1 MLAGPSLSTQ
11 IRTPLD
17 RDAERWV
24 ARTLADL
31 NLDRRIGQMFVSAV
45 ESTYISSDSDQ
56 FDAIARLVRDLRV
69 GGVHVF
75 GGTEPA
81 PAVLL
86 NSGYGS
92 VTLGQPLSAA
102 ATLNRLQGLAAV
114 PLLVTADFET
124 GAGFRIGGATN
135 FPRAMAFGAAGDVRL
150 AFEAGRVTAAESRAI
165 GVHVNFAPVVDV
177 NNNPRNPVINTR
189 SFGED
194 PVRVGALGTAFVEG
208 LHAAGMFAALKH
220 FPGHGDTDVDSH
232 IGLPI
237 IRQPRGRL
245 EALELMP
252 FRRGIA
258 AGADAVMIAHI
269 QVPALDAEPVPPA
282 TLSRAVV
289 TGLLRGEL
297 RYDGLVYTDSMR
309 MDAIARML
317 PPGEA
322 AVRAVNA
329 GVDVVLLSPDDDA
342 ALAAVK
348 AAVEAG
354 EIPRARI
361 DRSVERIL
369 RAKARARL
377 HRVRVVGL
385 DAVSA
390 LVGTRVNRAIAQ
402 QVSERSVTL
411 VKDERGD
418 VPLRVAADAP
428 VLFLSV
434 LDYPTGWRI
443 AAPSR
448 TFQPE
453 LAKRWP
459 KLTAAELSD
468 RTTTNELDLIRA
480 AAARHEAI
488 VAAVYVRAASG
499 SGRMDLSPPL
509 VRLLQDLARGAAERR
524 QPMVTVLFG
533 NPYVAA
539 VLPELPAVILTY
551 DLYDLA
557 EQSAVRALAGEAPI
571 GGRLPVA
578 LPGLFP
584 VGHGLDRAPRVRQ

>member
-1 MLAGPSLSTQ
+1 
-11 IRTPLD
+11 
-17 RDAERWV
+17 V
-24 ARTLADL
+24 
-31 NLDRRIGQMFVSAV
+31 
-45 ESTYISSDSDQ
+45 
-56 FDAIARLVRDLRV
+56 
-69 GGVHVF
+69 
-75 GGTEPA
+75 
-81 PAVLL
+81 
-86 NSGYGS
+86 
-92 VTLGQPLSAA
+92 
-102 ATLNRLQGLAAV
+102 
-114 PLLVTADFET
+114 
-124 GAGFRIGGATN
+124 
-135 FPRAMAFGAAGDVRL
+135 
-150 AFEAGRVTAAESRAI
+150 
-165 GVHVNFAPVVDV
+165 
-177 NNNPRNPVINTR
+177 
-189 SFGED
+189 
-194 PVRVGALGTAFVEG
+194 
-208 LHAAGMFAALKH
+208 HAAGLLATLKH
-220 FPGHGDTDVDSH
+220 FPGHGDTDVDSQ
-232 IGLPI
+232 IGVPI
-237 IRQPRGRL
+237 IRQPRVRL
-245 EALELMP
+245 EAVELLP

-258 AGADAVMIAHI
+258 AGADGVMIAHI
-269 QVPALDAEPVPPA
+269 ELPALDAEPAPPA

-297 RYDGLVYTDSMR
+297 RFDGLVYTDSMQ
-309 MDAIARML
+309 MEAVARLM

-322 AVRAVNA
+322 AVRAVQA
-329 GVDVVLLSPDDDA
+329 GNDVVLHSPDDGA
-342 ALAAVK
+342 ALAAIR

-354 EIPRARI
+354 EIPRAQV

-369 RAKARARL
+369 RAKARVRL
-377 HRVRVVGL
+377 HRVRLASL
-385 DAVSA
+385 DAVPA
-390 LVGTRVNRAIAQ
+390 LVGTRAHRAIAQ

-418 VPLRVAADAP
+418 VPLAIGAGAP

-448 TFQPE
+448 AFQPE

-459 KLTAAELSD
+459 ALTAVELSD

-480 AAARHEAI
+480 AATRHDAI

-539 VLPELPAVILTY
+539 ALPELPAVLLTY

-557 EQSAVRALAGEAPI
+557 EQSAVRALAGETPI
-571 GGRLPVA
+571 GGRLPIS

-584 VGHGLDRAPRVRQ
+584 AGHGLDRAARVRE